1 MWADSNRPKHCQAT
15 ESSRSSATSTFR
27 LHLQL
32 YCHRNLTGMQTF
44 QLHRLGG
51 IKIQLQDF
59 DEEIDSKQKKNINF
73 VFYLYLSF
81 SFHFLHKNEVK

>member
-59 DEEIDSKQKKNINF
+59 DEEIDSKQKKYKF
-73 VFYLYLSF
+73 CFLSLSF
-81 SFHFLHKNEVK
+81 FFVPFFTQK